1 MLRNPATDPKEFR
14 RMVEQDVT
22 WFFSLVSLCPKL
34 RLLLI
39 SVPVVVCKDGS
50 TERLA
55 QFLKNNVPPKDFT
68 VSQDG
73 NSWACKRLDSK
84 TTVYVHE
91 VSWPGENCVTC
102 RVVKN
107 LHAHRHELLPKLGQQ
122 TASPPLP

>member
-1 MLRNPATDPKEFR
+1 
-14 RMVEQDVT
+14 MVEQDVK
-22 WFFSLVSLCPKL
+22 WFFSLLSLCPKL

-39 SVPVVVCKDGS
+39 SVPVVVSKDGS

-73 NSWACKRLDSK
+73 NSWACKRLDSVIG
-84 TTVYVHE
+84 VYVHE
-91 VSWPGENCVTC
+91 VSWPGEKCVTC

-107 LHAHRHELLPKLGQQ
+107 LHSYCQELRRILDQAHK
-122 TASPPLP
+122 SPPSQ